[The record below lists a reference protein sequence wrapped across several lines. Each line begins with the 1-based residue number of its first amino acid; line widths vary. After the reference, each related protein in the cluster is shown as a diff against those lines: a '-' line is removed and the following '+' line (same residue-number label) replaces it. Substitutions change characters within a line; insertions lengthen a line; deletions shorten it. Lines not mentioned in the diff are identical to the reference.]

1 MIPFWYKI
9 NHKKGKGITVKKTG
23 ILMLILFCIFSFTAC
38 GRTSVED
45 TEKGEL
51 VSSTAVGESGSCA
64 F

>member
-1 MIPFWYKI
+1 M
-9 NHKKGKGITVKKTG
+9 KKTG